1 TPTAPPPPPP
11 ALPRDPPSPPQY
23 RQPRTTNESRRT
35 ANPATAAGSAAAT
48 AAGATAPATAAAATA
63 ATTATAAAA
72 AAARPEHHRS
82 ERHEHSE
89 AHADREGPE
98 RRRCDGH
105 AEAGADLPNPE
116 GADRTKRVHLF
127 RGRARSAA
135 RRLRLPAC
143 AGLQLSARPRRH
155 LCVAVADSQVR
166 SADGRHGVG
175 SDSSAEGRR
184 ALLRADQGRSS
195 QLRSARAGA
204 RQAVLRE
211 PHAAVSAVAHRPRD
225 ERGESIRAR
234 DGFG

>member
-1 TPTAPPPPPP
+1 H
-11 ALPRDPPSPPQY
+11 
-23 RQPRTTNESRRT
+23 RQPQTTNESRRT
-35 ANPATAAGSAAAT
+35 ANPAAAAGSAAAT

-63 ATTATAAAA
+63 ATTTATAAAA
-72 AAARPEHHRS
+72 ARSEHHRS

-116 GADRTKRVHLF
+116 GADRTKRVHLL

-166 SADGRHGVG
+166 SADG
-175 SDSSAEGRR
+175 
-184 ALLRADQGRSS
+184 
-195 QLRSARAGA
+195 
-204 RQAVLRE
+204 
-211 PHAAVSAVAHRPRD
+211 
-225 ERGESIRAR
+225 
-234 DGFG
+234 